1 MTIQNRLSDQEL
13 VALLKER
20 NQAAFTE
27 IYDRYWRIM
36 YGHVYKMLLDEEES
50 KDVIQELFSNLW
62 INSDR
67 IPDQLNLPGYLYIMA
82 KNKVLNLIRRNKFQT
97 AYLNSLSDFIT
108 EASTATIDQLNER
121 DLAMAIEREIQSLPP
136 RMKQVFE
143 LSRKENLSY
152 KEIADRLGT
161 SEETVKKQV
170 HNSIKSIKHHLKE
183 SGGAAVLLLTFLR

>member
-1 MTIQNRLSDQEL
+1 MTFQHRLSDQEL
-13 VALLKER
+13 VALLKTG

-50 KDVIQELFSNLW
+50 KDVIQELFSSLW
-62 INSDR
+62 INSER
-67 IPDQLNLPGYLYIMA
+67 IPDQLNLSGYLYVMA
-82 KNKVLNLIRRNKFQT
+82 KNKVLNLIRKNKFQT
-97 AYLNSLSDFIT
+97 AYLNSLAQFIN
-108 EASTATIDQLNER
+108 EASTATMDELNER
-121 DLAMAIEREIQSLPP
+121 DLATAIEREIQSLPP

-152 KEIADRLGT
+152 KEIAERLGI

-170 HNSIKSIKHHLKE
+170 HNSSRIKFAFLIMEYAPPQASL
-183 SGGAAVLLLTFLR
+183 VL